1 MRSAWIVA
9 AAMALGSASVGVKG
23 QGAHPL
29 VGVWKVAEIEAPQG
43 EKDTNP
49 QPTLYIFTARHYS
62 HVSVTSSSPRPNY
75 TGPNV
80 TDAQRVAMWQPFSA
94 TAGTYE
100 VSGSDLTIRP
110 IVAKNPGFMA
120 SRGFFTF
127 EFSLEGPDVWLRAS
141 RDAAGVIPRANANRV
156 KLVRQE

>member
-1 MRSAWIVA
+1 MRSAWIMA
-9 AAMALGSASVGVKG
+9 AALALGFLSIGVQGQSAN
-23 QGAHPL
+23 PL
-29 VGVWKVAEIEAPQG
+29 VGVWKVGEIEAPQG
-43 EKDTNP
+43 ERDTSP

-80 TDAQRVAMWQPFSA
+80 TDAQRVEMWQPFSA

-100 VSGSDLTIRP
+100 VRGNEFTIRP

-120 SRGFFTF
+120 GGGFFTF
-127 EFSLEGPDVWLRAS
+127 ELTREGQDVWIRAS
-141 RDAAGVIPRANANRV
+141 RDASGPVPRANANRV